1 MKVKLALILL
11 FLLVTVNVNAVWI
24 GVTGKVTT
32 ILLYD
37 STDSILV
44 IMDSP
49 GTAVAECSNTQTF
62 AINGSLPADRRNQML
77 SALMMAKASGQSVTI
92 MFNDV
97 GGCVSWGSTSNVYR
111 KIERVGF

>member
-1 MKVKLALILL
+1 MKNLL
-11 FLLVTVNVNAVWI
+11 LLLLLVTVNANAAWI

-44 IMDSP
+44 VLDSP
-49 GTAVAECSNTQTF
+49 GTVVAECSNNQTF
-62 AINGSLPADRRNQML
+62 AINGTLPADRRNQML

-97 GGCVSWGSTSNVYR
+97 GGCVSRGASSNVYR

>member
-1 MKVKLALILL
+1 MKNLL
-11 FLLVTVNVNAVWI
+11 LLLLLVTVNANAAWI

-44 IMDSP
+44 VLDSS
-49 GTAVAECSNTQTF
+49 GAAVAECSNNQTF
-62 AINGSLPADRRNQML
+62 AINGALPADRRNQML
-77 SALMMAKASGQSVTI
+77 SALMTAKASGQSVTI

-97 GGCVSWGSTSNVYR
+97 GGCVSWGASSNVYR

>member
-1 MKVKLALILL
+1 MKVKLVLISL
-11 FLLVTVNVNAVWI
+11 FLLITVNANSAWI
-24 GVTGKVTT
+24 GVTAKVET

-37 STDSILV
+37 SSDSILV
-44 IMDSP
+44 ILDSP
-49 GTAVAECSNTQTF
+49 GAAVAECSNNQTF
-62 AINGSLPADRRNQML
+62 AINGTLPADRRNQML

-97 GGCVSWGSTSNVYR
+97 GGCVSWGASSNVYR